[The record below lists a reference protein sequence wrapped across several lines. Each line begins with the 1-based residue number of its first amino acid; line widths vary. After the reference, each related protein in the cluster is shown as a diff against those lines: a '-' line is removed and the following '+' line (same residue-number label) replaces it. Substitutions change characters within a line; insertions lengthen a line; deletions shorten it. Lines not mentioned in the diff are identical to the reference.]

1 MPALLAALLVR
12 CSSQTRVAP
21 SKATF
26 FFRCLDAASQCAC
39 SRAQANTKKDQP
51 MFLSTILTGINRWFR
66 YRETLRE
73 LSGLTDRELD
83 DLGINRD
90 DIASVAWRGR

>member
-1 MPALLAALLVR
+1 
-12 CSSQTRVAP
+12 
-21 SKATF
+21 
-26 FFRCLDAASQCAC
+26 
-39 SRAQANTKKDQP
+39 

-66 YRETLRE
+66 YRATLRE